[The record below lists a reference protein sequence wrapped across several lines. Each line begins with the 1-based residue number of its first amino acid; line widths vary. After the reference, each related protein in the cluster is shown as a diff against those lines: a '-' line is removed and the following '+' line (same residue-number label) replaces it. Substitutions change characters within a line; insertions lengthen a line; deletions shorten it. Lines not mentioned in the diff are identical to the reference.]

1 MRKIYFIFTFALL
14 CFNACTQFGIGDTD
28 ALADTE
34 WQLAF
39 IRKTTPI
46 AGTNISI
53 SFENGEI
60 RGTSGCNTYFGSYEI
75 EGEKIKF
82 NEIAMT
88 EMACL
93 DPEGVMQQEQDYLS
107 FLSEV
112 VLFSI
117 EGNQLILRKAEQGQ
131 LTFEK
136 TT

>member
-34 WQLAF
+34 WQLVF

-46 AGTNISI
+46 KGTTINI
-53 SFENGEI
+53 SFENDEI

>member
-34 WQLAF
+34 WQLVF

-46 AGTNISI
+46 KGTTINI
-53 SFENGEI
+53 SFENDEI

-93 DPEGVMQQEQDYLS
+93 DPEGVMQQEQEYLN

-112 VLFSI
+112 VTFSI

>member
-1 MRKIYFIFTFALL
+1 MRKIYFIFIFALL
-14 CFNACTQFGIGDTD
+14 CFNACTRVGIGDTD

>member
-1 MRKIYFIFTFALL
+1 MRKIYCIFIFALL
-14 CFNACTQFGIGDTD
+14 CFNSCTRVGIGDTD

-34 WQLAF
+34 WQLVF

-46 AGTNISI
+46 KGTTINI
-53 SFENGEI
+53 SFENDEI

>member
-34 WQLAF
+34 WQLVF

-46 AGTNISI
+46 KGTTINI
-53 SFENGEI
+53 SFENDEI

-93 DPEGVMQQEQDYLS
+93 DPEGVMQQEQEYQN

-112 VLFSI
+112 VTFSI